1 MTTTRRLGAGSM
13 GDRPRAVDL
22 QIEELALHGFAPGDR
37 HGIGEAA
44 KRELSRLL
52 AERGV
57 PPSLNEKARMT
68 QLDAGSFHLPLGSN
82 ADAIGVRVAQAVYKG
97 MMK

>member
-1 MTTTRRLGAGSM
+1 
-13 GDRPRAVDL
+13 
-22 QIEELALHGFAPGDR
+22 
-37 HGIGEAA
+37 
-44 KRELSRLL
+44 L